1 MNIKT
6 IRDTNGNIILKTYIP
21 PTIEV
26 EELEDEG
33 IMAGSIKGKG
43 EDFDTD
49 RDGDEDPMSKQGSIF
64 FDFDSDD
71 SDGTDF

>member
-33 IMAGSIKGKG
+33 IMAGTNTQAEGSGSEGG
-43 EDFDTD
+43 E
-49 RDGDEDPMSKQGSIF
+49 GDEEPMSKQGSLF

-71 SDGTDF
+71 SDF

>member
-33 IMAGSIKGKG
+33 ILAGTNISG
-43 EDFDTD
+43 ETD
-49 RDGDEDPMSKQGSIF
+49 EGSNNGEGDNDPALSKQGGYF
-64 FDFDSDD
+64 FGFDTNDD
-71 SDGTDF
+71 SDF

>member
-6 IRDTNGNIILKTYIP
+6 IRGTNGNIILKTYIP

-33 IMAGSIKGKG
+33 IMAGSIEG
-43 EDFDTD
+43 ESGNFTTD
-49 RDGDEDPMSKQGSIF
+49 RDGDEDPAKQGSLF
-64 FDFDSDD
+64 FDFESDD
-71 SDGTDF
+71 LDGTDF

>member
-33 IMAGSIKGKG
+33 ILAGSIKGESG
-43 EDFDTD
+43 NFNT
-49 RDGDEDPMSKQGSIF
+49 DGDEDPAKQGSLF

-71 SDGTDF
+71 TDNTDF

>member
-6 IRDTNGNIILKTYIP
+6 IRGTNGNIILKTYIP

-26 EELEDEG
+26 EKLEDEG
-33 IMAGSIKGKG
+33 IMAGSIKGESG
-43 EDFDTD
+43 NFNT
-49 RDGDEDPMSKQGSIF
+49 DGDEDPAKQGSLF

-71 SDGTDF
+71 TDNTDF

>member
-6 IRDTNGNIILKTYIP
+6 IRGTNGNIILKTYIP

-33 IMAGSIKGKG
+33 IMAGTNTQAEVPDSTEG
-43 EDFDTD
+43 
-49 RDGDEDPMSKQGSIF
+49 DGNEDPLSKQGSIF

-71 SDGTDF
+71 SDF

>member
-6 IRDTNGNIILKTYIP
+6 IRGTNGNIILKTYIP

-26 EELEDEG
+26 DELEDEG
-33 IMAGSIKGKG
+33 IMAGSIKG
-43 EDFDTD
+43 ESENFNT
-49 RDGDEDPMSKQGSIF
+49 DGDEDPAKKSSLF
-64 FDFDSDD
+64 FDIESDD